1 MSNLVEQNLEALS
14 MVARTGVL
22 AREAVLP
29 FQPPLA
35 SALGA
40 DPFVRWLSPMTKFCP
55 RLSLTPKTLAALFVL
70 FSGWGHIT
78 ASAASPYRTNGEC
91 NGLPRVALKTPPGF
105 CVGLVAEGFKYPRG
119 LVVLPGGDLIVADMF
134 GWVENR
140 GSLWR
145 LSRSENRYVRTRLFD
160 KLDRPNS
167 LTLGPD
173 GKVYVGTAGRVFRFD
188 PAQPANSVEDIIGGG
203 SALAPLPSK
212 GRHPLPQI
220 VFDLQRQLFVNIGSA
235 SDNCEGPAG
244 SAPDGGATCPETE
257 GSQARGLIRQYSMQW
272 PQGRATGW
280 TEYAKGLRNSMA
292 LAVHPLSGE
301 LWQAE
306 NSRDAISA
314 RDATLNDQT
323 LPHDELNL
331 IHANGHYGWP
341 YCYDNNSASPEYANW
356 NCADYTPAVRLLPG
370 HAAPLGMA
378 FLNSHTW
385 PRALQGALLIAF
397 HGYRANGHRLMAYPF
412 DATGHPK
419 GAPVE
424 LIGGWDASSTTPM
437 GAPVDI
443 KMGADGTVFLSEDR
457 NGTVLRLVYR
467 KTPSAC

>member
-1 MSNLVEQNLEALS
+1 M
-14 MVARTGVL
+14 RPKT
-22 AREAVLP
+22 
-29 FQPPLA
+29 
-35 SALGA
+35 
-40 DPFVRWLSPMTKFCP
+40 
-55 RLSLTPKTLAALFVL
+55 KTLAALLLL
-70 FSGWGHIT
+70 FSTGINTT
-78 ASAASPYRTNGEC
+78 AIAASPYHTNGEC
-91 NGLPRVALKTPPGF
+91 DGLPRVALKTPSGF
-105 CVGLVAEGFKYPRG
+105 CVGLVAEGFRYPRG

-145 LSRSENRYVRTRLFD
+145 LSRSKNSYVRTRLFD

-173 GKVYVGTAGRVFRFD
+173 GKVYVGTAGRIFRFD
-188 PAQPANSVEDIIGGG
+188 PAQPAASVEDIIGGR
-203 SALAPLPSK
+203 SVLPPLPSK

-220 VFDLQRQLFVNIGSA
+220 VFDHQRQLLVNIGSA
-235 SDNCEGPAG
+235 SDNCERPTG
-244 SAPDGGATCPETE
+244 SAPDGKALCPETE
-257 GSQARGLIRQYSMQW
+257 GSEARGLIRKYSVQW

-280 TEYAKGLRNSMA
+280 IEYAKGLRNSMA

-306 NSRDAISA
+306 NSRDAITA
-314 RDATLNDQT
+314 RDANLDDQT

-331 IHANGHYGWP
+331 IRANGHYGWP
-341 YCYDNNSASPEYANW
+341 YCYDNNRASPEYANW
-356 NCADYTPAVRLLPG
+356 NCTGYTPPVALLPG

-378 FLNSHTW
+378 FLSGHTW

-412 DATGHPK
+412 DAAAHPH
-419 GAPVE
+419 GAPIE
-424 LIGGWDASSTTPM
+424 LIGGWEASDTTPM

-443 KMGADGTVFLSEDR
+443 KVGADGAAFLSEDR
-457 NGTVLRLVYR
+457 NGTVLRLVYG
-467 KTPSAC
+467 KTPLAR